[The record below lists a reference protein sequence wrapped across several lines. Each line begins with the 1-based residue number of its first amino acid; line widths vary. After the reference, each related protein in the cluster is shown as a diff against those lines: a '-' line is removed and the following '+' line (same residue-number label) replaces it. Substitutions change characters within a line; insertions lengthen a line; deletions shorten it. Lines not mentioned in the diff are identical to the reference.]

1 MQNKVFYRINDHNIF
16 TTVKSP
22 KSIFF
27 TLLFCLFFNLNNYAQ
42 TLEDCIKIKESGL
55 AAMDKFDY
63 AKALQD
69 LTKAKLLA
77 EKNNWYLQIFETKN
91 KIGVVYMNLSDYGE
105 ALNYYLEAYTVA
117 TKHLESNKESAILNN
132 IAVLYCLEKKY
143 KKAQE
148 YYLKAYDIAKKL
160 GDKNK
165 LALYGV
171 NLGKVSNWLNELD
184 VASDYLNEAAVFAKG
199 NEPLELQVQ
208 AMLAENLLCRGEFEA
223 GKKIAF
229 DLQAKNKENNFENRN
244 INSTI
249 LNLLARAFFLEK
261 DYEKCVYYIN
271 LCLKATR
278 DLEGRMRLYDQL
290 SDVYVLQ
297 KKDGKALAALRM
309 MVSTRDSL
317 DNMTQ
322 KNVYE
327 TNKVKFD
334 VLNYK
339 NDLNISREKSRFEH
353 KIFGVSIVFFIL
365 LLFFLFRMHRN
376 RIIKQEQK
384 KIIIEREQKIINLEL
399 ESEKSNKRML
409 EQQIKEIESEA
420 LLEQERL
427 KNEIEQKNRKLSA
440 KALYLSG
447 RNDMIEEVVN
457 SLSEIPNVSQ
467 DNTLKSHIKSLKEHL
482 KSNSE
487 WDNFIIHFEE
497 VNQGFLNCL
506 KEKHPNL
513 TANDIR
519 FICYVYMNL
528 SSKEICSIFNITQ
541 EACRKRKERIF
552 NKMEIDKSMSFYE
565 YLSRIS
571 R

>member
-1 MQNKVFYRINDHNIF
+1 M
-16 TTVKSP
+16 
-22 KSIFF
+22 
-27 TLLFCLFFNLNNYAQ
+27 
-42 TLEDCIKIKESGL
+42 
-55 AAMDKFDY
+55 
-63 AKALQD
+63 
-69 LTKAKLLA
+69 
-77 EKNNWYLQIFETKN
+77 
-91 KIGVVYMNLSDYGE
+91 
-105 ALNYYLEAYTVA
+105 
-117 TKHLESNKESAILNN
+117 
-132 IAVLYCLEKKY
+132 
-143 KKAQE
+143 
-148 YYLKAYDIAKKL
+148 
-160 GDKNK
+160 
-165 LALYGV
+165 
-171 NLGKVSNWLNELD
+171 
-184 VASDYLNEAAVFAKG
+184 
-199 NEPLELQVQ
+199 
-208 AMLAENLLCRGEFEA
+208 
-223 GKKIAF
+223 
-229 DLQAKNKENNFENRN
+229 
-244 INSTI
+244 
-249 LNLLARAFFLEK
+249 
-261 DYEKCVYYIN
+261 
-271 LCLKATR
+271 
-278 DLEGRMRLYDQL
+278 
-290 SDVYVLQ
+290 LQ

-327 TNKVKFD
+327 TNKVKFE

-384 KIIIEREQKIINLEL
+384 KIIIEREQKIIYLEL